1 MNNCINNTNCT
12 NIISF
17 YRKKIDLF
25 HNCQKKQSVQ
35 THKSVPLTMAV
46 MFAIISVGFTCV
58 LGTLT
63 SIFQAYMNTSEIG
76 GSLLSQVS
84 TTGRVGCV
92 SECSRMVAY
101 GCNVARY
108 NSGTN
113 ECELMRGFCEIPNTT
128 WSALTAGWGIFVQ
141 VHVL

>member
-1 MNNCINNTNCT
+1 
-12 NIISF
+12 
-17 YRKKIDLF
+17 
-25 HNCQKKQSVQ
+25 
-35 THKSVPLTMAV
+35 MAV

-113 ECELMRGFCEIPNTT
+113 ECELMRGFCETSNTT